1 MPAFRYPKSHRL
13 RSKQDFQSVYQES
26 FRIVGNSF
34 LLRLRPHKGCPRLG
48 VLVSKKFGGAPH
60 RNRVRRILRELFRL
74 NPPALNVDVHFSQI
88 RPFIQ
93 WGKIKKELHLFFTLL
108 QDKTYLKINPPEQGK
123 EIFLKSYSPSAPSG
137 MGVKM
142 AIGFILAYKRF
153 VSPSLGPGCRYLPT
167 CSAYALEAFRLHGF
181 FKGFTLAL
189 RRILSCNPLGG
200 SGFDP
205 VPGSR
210 ACQEPSKEGR
220 QKYKNRHKKYK
231 K

>member
-1 MPAFRYPKSHRL
+1 MPAFTYPKSHRL

-34 LLRLRPHKGCPRLG
+34 LLRLRPHEGCPRLG

-60 RNRVRRILRELFRL
+60 RNRVRRVLRELFRL
-74 NPPALNVDVHFSQI
+74 NPPALNMDVHFSQI
-88 RPFIQ
+88 RPFTQ
-93 WGKIKKELHLFFTLL
+93 WSKTKKELRLFFTLL
-108 QDKTYLKINPPEQGK
+108 RDKPYLKINPPESGK
-123 EIFLKSYSPSAPSG
+123 EIFLKSYSPSGPSG
-137 MGVKM
+137 MGVNV

-153 VSPSLGPGCRYLPT
+153 ASPSLSPACRYLPT

-181 FKGFTLAL
+181 FKGFGLAL

-200 SGFDP
+200 SGYDP

-210 ACQEPSKEGR
+210 ACQEHPKEG
-220 QKYKNRHKKYK
+220 QGKPKKRYK
-231 K
+231 KSKK